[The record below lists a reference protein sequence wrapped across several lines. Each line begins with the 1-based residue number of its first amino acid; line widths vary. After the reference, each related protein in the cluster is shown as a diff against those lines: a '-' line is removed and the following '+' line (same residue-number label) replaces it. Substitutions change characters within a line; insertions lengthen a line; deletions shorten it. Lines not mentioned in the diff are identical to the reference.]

1 MADPTKYVPGHS
13 YSGWQAS
20 NPSRPLPADE
30 VDNDFANIQRTTD
43 QLVDAVKDV
52 RRSDG
57 KLKNQSVGPDQL
69 SPALTIGFTFTGLWV
84 DGRSYGAG
92 DGVVKDDVFYSARV
106 SHTADVSNAPGNG
119 DYWNELFSLADIVV
133 VGGMALPHDSFI
145 GDGATAAFELSF
157 TPLSKF
163 NVFIQVGGVVQSTDA
178 YSTNGNTLTFVNPP
192 PNGYGIEV
200 RGFATVAVL
209 VTPEDGSVTT
219 EKLAELSVTT
229 PKMADGATTTEKL
242 ADGAATE
249 PKIADAAVTEP
260 KLAAA
265 VATKLNSAM
274 QPTVYDPAG
283 KAADAFDPSN
293 FKDALTYYG
302 AVGDGVTDDSAAV
315 TAALATG
322 RIVDGA
328 GRIYKVGS
336 KPASFLHI
344 RNAAFKVGNVIFP
357 SRDFLRTDTAKIT
370 NGFLYTAWAQDKC
383 YRARNEIRVW
393 VNEKESH
400 GDGTGRIA
408 LYCSDDGGSTFSFGE
423 YLNAKAS
430 GQTLWSAGFDG
441 TNEYLFVR
449 VPSGSTDVPPYTYT
463 LWKRTLGTSDTS
475 NYNGPWTKTNITFP
489 TPAGFTGQPVMVHS
503 FTVGHAGSI
512 VVGASYG
519 EGAVAMRS
527 TDGGINW
534 TAHILG
540 TGSSFEE
547 PTIRYDAASGV
558 YVGFMRNGGGG
569 NPRYWVSTD
578 NLATIPLFWTAGSGF
593 FGPNALS
600 SATVSFDIKDGM
612 IHAVTAYRNGVLEG
626 LGTDERASAF
636 YLRGPITTSSF
647 WDQVEAFNLGQ
658 LPRREPGGASA
669 LGQGSVVVDEDKVH
683 LFYGME
689 ERTGVSGGTGKGN
702 RVANIYQTV
711 IFLDD
716 LGTMFDPRTD
726 LVANRTSNSQLRK
739 IAGIDAFMFPFN
751 DANNWG
757 PTLVSGRP
765 NFVRHVSTLS
775 IAGGV
780 LTLTGTRSGLYVID
794 TEGAAATDDLD
805 TIADADVF
813 DGDTI
818 VLKTSSSSRDV
829 TIKNGTGNINAGAD
843 RVLNS
848 GSDQIMLMYFGGTWY
863 AFPYADNT

>member
-1 MADPTKYVPGHS
+1 MVTAATVFRDYEADGVPASGPHEVKKSDVRQLLGEYESTINAFLSNGGLIYSSKAAMDADLAHGANSSAWVISDATVANNGIYRKIGSSGVGSWTRVSDLPFSFIIASDVGAGTPNAIQATTSIPVSSSALVWMNVFEANTESPVTVSFNGGPTLTMKTNGGNNIAVGGLVAGMIVMGIVAGATFRLIS
-13 YSGWQAS
+13 DQSSAALLAQVEAAATRAEAAQAAAEAAAAGVD
-20 NPSRPLPADE
+20 LPPVAPNRML
-30 VDNDFANIQRTTD
+30 VDNAAGTARESKTFEE
-43 QLVDAVKDV
+43 V
-52 RRSDG
+52 RS
-57 KLKNQSVGPDQL
+57 
-69 SPALTIGFTFTGLWV
+69 ALALDSLPHSLRAFGA
-84 DGRSYGAG
+84 AG
-92 DGVVKDDVFYSARV
+92 DGS
-106 SHTADVSNAPGNG
+106 
-119 DYWNELFSLADIVV
+119 
-133 VGGMALPHDSFI
+133 
-145 GDGATAAFELSF
+145 
-157 TPLSKF
+157 
-163 NVFIQVGGVVQSTDA
+163 
-178 YSTNGNTLTFVNPP
+178 
-192 PNGYGIEV
+192 
-200 RGFATVAVL
+200 
-209 VTPEDGSVTT
+209 
-219 EKLAELSVTT
+219 
-229 PKMADGATTTEKL
+229 
-242 ADGAATE
+242 
-249 PKIADAAVTEP
+249 
-260 KLAAA
+260 
-265 VATKLNSAM
+265 
-274 QPTVYDPAG
+274 
-283 KAADAFDPSN
+283 
-293 FKDALTYYG
+293 
-302 AVGDGVTDDSAAV
+302 TDDSAAV
-315 TAALATG
+315 TSALASG
-322 RIVDGA
+322 KMIDG
-328 GRIYKVGS
+328 GGLTYKVNA
-336 KPASFLHI
+336 KPDSFAKI
-344 RNAAFKVGNVIFP
+344 RNSAFKVGDVIFP

-370 NGFLYTAWAQDKC
+370 NGLLYTAWAQDKC

-408 LYCSDDGGSTFSFGE
+408 LYFSDDGGSTFSFGE

-534 TAHILG
+534 TAHVLG
-540 TGSSFEE
+540 VGSSFEE

-578 NLATIPLFWTAGSGF
+578 NLATVSFWTAESGF

-739 IAGIDAFMFPFN
+739 VAGIDAFTFPFN

-775 IAGGV
+775 IAGGAI
-780 LTLTGTRSGLYVID
+780 TLTGTRAGLYVID

-805 TIADADVF
+805 TITDADAF